1 LHWRIDPEAGPI
13 FRQIVDSVKAGL
25 ARGTL
30 SPGAKLPSARAL
42 AETLRV
48 NPNTVI
54 RAFEALERE
63 GITETRRGLGTFIRA
78 AVDVVAIRET
88 LIRQAARRYLEE
100 ARALGLTDDEAL
112 LELKEVMHAGEG

>member
-1 LHWRIDPEAGPI
+1 MNWRINPEAGPI

-30 SPGAKLPSARAL
+30 SPGAKLPSARVL

-63 GITETRRGLGTFIRA
+63 GITETRRGLGTYIREE
-78 AVDVVAIRET
+78 VDVAAIRET
-88 LIRQAARRYLEE
+88 LIRQAAQRYLEE
-100 ARALGLTDDEAL
+100 ARALGLSGDEAL
-112 LELKEVMHAGEG
+112 RALEEVMHAGEC